1 MAGRGLGIKIVKVCI
16 KNVDSIRVL
25 LQNEPPDIKCTGKED
40 PMRIITS
47 DSLQEGM
54 TLSKNVYAANGLIL
68 LKKGTALTNSYIDNL
83 KKRNIPVVYIE
94 DEYSKDIECWDA
106 VDSEIKAKAVFSI
119 KEIFEGME
127 KGTRDA
133 NKSKGFSHVIPE
145 EQYYAVK
152 SVLDTLVENLN
163 HNKGCLMN
171 MIDVMST
178 DLYTYTHSV
187 NVAILSIMTA
197 RSMQMNEKM
206 VMEVG
211 MGALL
216 HDVGKIRVP
225 QEILNKPNRLE
236 DFEFA
241 IMKEH
246 SWLGYEIVKE
256 NYTLSAYTKNI
267 VLKHHERLDGSGYPF
282 GIDGDKMESYV
293 RIVALCDVFDA
304 MVSDRCYRDQIPVY
318 EVLETINSELNLKF
332 DAEVYQHFIKNVTV
346 FPPGTVV
353 QLNTGEVGIVL
364 RPNPNFPSRPKL
376 RLIKDPSGEVY
387 STFRELNMAEE
398 LTVFITGDGEI

>member
-1 MAGRGLGIKIVKVCI
+1 
-16 KNVDSIRVL
+16 
-25 LQNEPPDIKCTGKED
+25 
-40 PMRIITS
+40 MRIITS
-47 DSLQEGM
+47 NSLVEGM

-68 LKKGTALTNSYIDNL
+68 LKKDTILTQNYIDNL
-83 KKRNIPVVYIE
+83 QRRNIPVVYIE
-94 DEYSKDIECWDA
+94 DEYSKDIESWDA

-119 KEIFEGME
+119 KEIFENME

-133 NKSKGFSHVIPE
+133 KKAKGFTHVIPE
-145 EQYYAVK
+145 EHYYAIK
-152 SVLDTLVENLN
+152 SVLENLMENLN
-163 HNKGCLMN
+163 QNKGCLMN

-187 NVAILSIMTA
+187 NVAIISVMTA
-197 RSMQMNEKM
+197 RSMGMNEKM

-211 MGALL
+211 MGALM

-225 QEILNKPNRLE
+225 QEILNKPSGLE
-236 DFEFA
+236 DYEYE

-246 SWLGYEIVKE
+246 SWLGYEIVKD

-282 GIDGDKMESYV
+282 GIDGDKMEPYV
-293 RIVALCDVFDA
+293 RVVALCDVFDA
-304 MVSDRCYRDQIPVY
+304 MVSDRCYREQLTVH
-318 EVLETINSELNLKF
+318 EVLEVIISQLNQKF
-332 DAEVYQHFIKNVTV
+332 DSDVYKHFIKNITV
-346 FPPGTVV
+346 FPPGSVV

-387 STFRELNMAEE
+387 STFKEMDMAEE
-398 LTVFITGDGEI
+398 LTVFISGQGDI

>member
-1 MAGRGLGIKIVKVCI
+1 
-16 KNVDSIRVL
+16 
-25 LQNEPPDIKCTGKED
+25 
-40 PMRIITS
+40 MRIITS
-47 DSLQEGM
+47 NSLKQGM
-54 TLSKNVYAANGLIL
+54 ALSKNVYSSNGLIL
-68 LKKGTALTNSYIDNL
+68 LKKGTVLTQNYIENL
-83 KKRNIPVVYIE
+83 RRRNIPVVYIE
-94 DEYSKDIECWDA
+94 DDYSKDIECWDV

-119 KEIFEGME
+119 KEIFEKME

-133 NKSKGFSHVIPE
+133 NKGKGFSHVIPE

-152 SVLDTLVENLN
+152 SVLDRLIENLN
-163 HNKGCLMN
+163 QNKGCLMN

-206 VMEVG
+206 VTEVG

-225 QEILNKPNRLE
+225 QEILNKPEGLE
-236 DFEFA
+236 DYEFE

-282 GIDGDKMESYV
+282 GIEGDKMEPYV

-304 MVSDRCYRDQIPVY
+304 MVSDRCYREQLPVH
-318 EVLETINSELNLKF
+318 EVLEIVTSQLNIKF
-332 DAEVYQHFIKNVTV
+332 DSKVYQHFIKNVTV
-346 FPPGTVV
+346 FPPGSVV

-376 RLIKDPSGEVY
+376 RLIKDPAGEIY
-387 STFRELNMAEE
+387 PTFKELDMAEE
-398 LTVFITGDGEI
+398 LTVFISGQGDL